1 MHLIDGD
8 FENGIYL
15 KKWMAIY
22 TCFETVEYKE
32 ISSGRPVSYRELQL
46 KASMSP
52 KEYLKLKRE

>member
-52 KEYLKLKRE
+52 